1 MEGGGDEQ
9 DCCQGS
15 LHIRYDRPF
24 GSQFNDSREFNVALE
39 TWQIDPVHSC
49 IHFSIRHFVI
59 SRIHGRF
66 TKWGGAIH
74 FDEEA
79 PASSTVDIH
88 IDANS
93 IDTNDPNRDGH
104 LKGADFFDTARFP
117 EMTFKSTKVE
127 PAGANHYRVTGDFT
141 LRGITQPV
149 TLDVEHGGQVK
160 DPWGNNRGGF
170 SVTGSIDR
178 KDFGLTFNAALEG
191 GGLALG
197 DTVHFSIDAEAV
209 KAAQAAA

>member
-1 MEGGGDEQ
+1 M
-9 DCCQGS
+9 
-15 LHIRYDRPF
+15 
-24 GSQFNDSREFNVALE
+24 ALE

-66 TKWGGAIH
+66 TKWGGTIQ
-74 FDEEA
+74 FDPEA
-79 PASSTVDIH
+79 PASSNVDIN
-88 IDANS
+88 IDTNS
-93 IDTNDPNRDGH
+93 IDTNDEKRDGH

-117 EMTFKSTKVE
+117 QATFKSTKVE
-127 PAGANHYRVTGDFT
+127 PLGDNRYRVAGDFT
-141 LRGITQPV
+141 LRGVTAPV

-170 SVTGSIDR
+170 SVTGSINR
-178 KDFGLTFNAALEG
+178 KDFGVTFNATLEG